1 MILRSE
7 SLAPT
12 KPWAISAGNISST
25 PFESVTLTLRDAG
38 RYRAAV
44 ARIERWS
51 VLEISMDFS
60 PKLSQS
66 VKILLDRP
74 QPHSSVFQ
82 TGTKCISN
90 DVGLSV
96 LDGDAKLKIVA
107 DDVHVWRAVIIWI
120 NHESEIFVF
129 DTGHDSLPNM
139 LGFWEDYR
147 VSGGRLDFCIDRKG
161 LNDQKL

>member
-51 VLEISMDFS
+51 VLVISMEFL

-66 VKILLDRP
+66 VKILLDSP
-74 QPHSSVFQ
+74 QPYSSVFQ
-82 TGTKCISN
+82 TRTKRISN
-90 DVGLSV
+90 DLGLSAP
-96 LDGDAKLKIVA
+96 DGDAKLKIVA
-107 DDVHVWRAVIIWI
+107 DDVNMWRIVIIWI
-120 NHESEIFVF
+120 NHESEIFVL
-129 DTGHDSLPNM
+129 DTRHDSLPNM
-139 LGFWEDYR
+139 LGF
-147 VSGGRLDFCIDRKG
+147 
-161 LNDQKL
+161 